1 MLALMWLALFTAA
14 AYTAPAVLAY
24 YRQLPGTRR
33 IVAINLFFGWTLAG
47 WVIALVMAVRGNP
60 ARDDSAR
67 GKGLPSAGLA
77 RMQEQE
83 ASGDYV
89 PGLLHP
95 CVLAPA
101 CQRACMLE
109 NWYSPN

>member
-1 MLALMWLALFTAA
+1 MLALAWLALFTAA

-24 YRQLPGTRR
+24 YRQLPGTRK

-60 ARDDSAR
+60 ARDDNAS
-67 GKGLPSAGLA
+67 GKGLPSAVLA
-77 RMQEQE
+77 RAQEPDAPAE
-83 ASGDYV
+83 HL
-89 PGLLHP
+89 PGLPRP
-95 CVLAPA
+95 CAMAPA